1 MKTLS
6 IAFLLLA
13 IINAPLAM
21 AFFENSEK
29 SFDLDNMNQAVN

>member
-13 IINAPLAM
+13 VINAPLAL

-29 SFDLDNMNQAVN
+29 SFENMNQVVN